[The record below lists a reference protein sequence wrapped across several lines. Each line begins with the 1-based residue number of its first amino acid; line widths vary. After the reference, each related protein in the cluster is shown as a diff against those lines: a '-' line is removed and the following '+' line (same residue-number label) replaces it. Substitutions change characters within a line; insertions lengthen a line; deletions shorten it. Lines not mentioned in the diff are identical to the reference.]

1 MPNQKSDTSF
11 AIEAIGV
18 HKTYS
23 ASGKAPE
30 KMALKGLDL
39 VVPKGSIFGLLG
51 PNGAGKSTFINIIAG
66 LVVKT
71 GGSLTIW
78 GIDIDRDHRAA
89 KGAIGIVPQEITV
102 DAFFTPFETLELQ
115 AGFYGVP
122 PKERRSMEL
131 LEAVGL
137 ADKRDTYSRTLSGGM
152 KRRLLIAKALV
163 HNPPIVVLDEP
174 TAGVDVELRRSLWE
188 YVSMLNKERG
198 VTVVLTTHYLEEA
211 QELCDT
217 IAIIDQGKLIA
228 CEPTPT
234 ILQRLDKKAMVI
246 TPLEALGAVPA
257 GLDGLEAVLRPDG
270 ALAIHYRPQD
280 HTVEALLSRAM
291 AVGVRI
297 KDLRIEEPDL
307 EDVFVAL
314 TSAGGR

>member
-1 MPNQKSDTSF
+1 MPTNDF
-11 AIEAIGV
+11 AIQAIGLQ
-18 HKTYS
+18 KTYA

-30 KMALKGLDL
+30 KHALKGLDL
-39 VVPKGSIFGLLG
+39 CVPKGSIFGLLG

-71 GGSLTIW
+71 SGQLSIW
-78 GIDIDRDHRAA
+78 GVDIDRDHRAA

-102 DAFFTPFETLELQ
+102 DAFFTPYETLELQ

-198 VTVVLTTHYLEEA
+198 VTIVLTTHYLEEA

-217 IAIIDQGKLIA
+217 IAIIDQGRLIA

-246 TPLEALGAVPA
+246 SPMVALDTVPA
-257 GLDGLEAVLRPDG
+257 GLDGLETAMRPDG

-280 HTVEALLSRAM
+280 HTVEELLARAV
-291 AVGVRI
+291 AAGVRI

-314 TSAGGR
+314 TSPVGGR

>member
-1 MPNQKSDTSF
+1 MSNPDF
-11 AIEAIGV
+11 AIEARGLQ
-18 HKTYS
+18 KTYA

-30 KMALKGLDL
+30 KQALKRLDL
-39 VVPKGSIFGLLG
+39 TVPKGSIFGLLG

-71 GGSLTIW
+71 GGSLNIW

-198 VTVVLTTHYLEEA
+198 VTIVLTTHYLEEA

-217 IAIIDQGKLIA
+217 IAIIDQGRLIA
-228 CEPTPT
+228 CEPTPV

-246 TPLEALGAVPA
+246 TPLEPLGSVPE
-257 GLDGLEAVLRPDG
+257 GLKGLETVLRPDG
-270 ALAIHYRPQD
+270 SLAVHYRPQD
-280 HTVEALLSRAM
+280 HTVEELLSRAM

-314 TSAGGR
+314 TSPAGK

>member
-1 MPNQKSDTSF
+1 MPSNDF
-11 AIEAIGV
+11 AIQASALQ
-18 HKTYS
+18 KTYA

-30 KMALKGLDL
+30 KHALKGLDL
-39 VVPKGSIFGLLG
+39 SIPKGSIFGLLG

-71 GGSLTIW
+71 SGNLSIW
-78 GIDIDRDHRAA
+78 GVDIDRDHRAA
-89 KGAIGIVPQEITV
+89 KGAIGIVPQEIMV

-198 VTVVLTTHYLEEA
+198 VTIVLTTHYLEEA

-217 IAIIDQGKLIA
+217 IAIIDQGRLIA
-228 CEPTPT
+228 CEPTPK

-246 TPLEALGAVPA
+246 SPMVALEGVPS
-257 GLDGLEAVLRPDG
+257 GLEGLETALRPDG
-270 ALAIHYRPQD
+270 ALAIHYRPQE
-280 HTVEALLSRAM
+280 HTVEELLARAV
-291 AVGVRI
+291 AAGVRI

-314 TSAGGR
+314 TSAGAGR